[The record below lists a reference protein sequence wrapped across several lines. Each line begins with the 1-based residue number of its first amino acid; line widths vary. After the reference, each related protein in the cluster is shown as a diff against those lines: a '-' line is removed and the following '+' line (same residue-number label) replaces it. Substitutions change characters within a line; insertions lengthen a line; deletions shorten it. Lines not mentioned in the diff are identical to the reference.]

1 MEYEGN
7 ILDGQPRAQAIF
19 RDIDISSYIGPYEM
33 SCMECNAHII
43 GEGIIATGIKHE
55 RRDGNY
61 EYPDAGDLLK
71 NRYVKC
77 HNCGWS
83 TKRGFRTN
91 YANR

>member
-1 MEYEGN
+1 MEHEGN

-33 SCMECNAHII
+33 RCMACNAHIM

-55 RRDGNY
+55 RRDGSY

-71 NRYVKC
+71 NLYVKC
-77 HNCGWS
+77 TVCGWS